1 MCHRTT
7 PKNRKLMKHVVIALS
22 FITSLLLSSCD
33 TAGSFMNASGSAN
46 EVLVVMDDSLWEG
59 EAGSALFDVLNSNAK
74 GLPQPEANFNIIQIA
89 PENFTR
95 TIRMARNVIT
105 PDISNIYSSSK
116 FTADIDKYATGQVIM
131 TIQSP
136 DTAAFAAFVT
146 ENSQS
151 IIDYFVTKE
160 LERNGKFLKQ
170 QISEPLSRAQQMF
183 GINIHLPKGL
193 TNVTE
198 HPNFYWATNNAPQGR
213 KDVVIYQFP
222 YTTETVFEKDSL
234 IAIRN
239 RTLGEFIKGS
249 FDSKMTTAAIYPPD
263 YRRIE
268 VDGIFRAELRGLWEM
283 TTDMM
288 GGPFV
293 MQAFVNDNTG
303 MVVVVETYVYAPES
317 NKRNLMRNLEATFYT
332 ISLPQHEG
340 VEIVS

>member
-1 MCHRTT
+1 
-7 PKNRKLMKHVVIALS
+7 MKHVAIPLS
-22 FITSLLLSSCD
+22 FIASLLLLLISCN
-33 TAGSFMNASGSAN
+33 TAGSFMNASGSSN
-46 EVLVVMDDSLWEG
+46 EVLVVMDDTLWEG
-59 EAGSALFDVLNSNAK
+59 DAGSALFDVLNSNTK
-74 GLPQPEANFNIIQIA
+74 GLPQPEPNFSIIQIA

-95 TIRMARNVIT
+95 TIRMARNVII
-105 PDISNIYSSSK
+105 PDISTIYSSAK

-136 DTAAFAAFVT
+136 DTATFTAFVT

-160 LERNGKFLKQ
+160 LQRNGKFLMT
-170 QISEPLSRAQQMF
+170 QISDPLSRAQQVF
-183 GINIHLPKGL
+183 GINIHFPKGL

-213 KDVVIYQFP
+213 KDIVIYQFP

-239 RTLGEFIKGS
+239 RTLRKYIKGS
-249 FDSKMTTAAIYPPD
+249 FDSEMTTATVYPPD

-303 MVVVVETYVYAPES
+303 MVIVVETYIFAPES
-317 NKRNLMRNLEATFYT
+317 NKRNLMRNLEATLYT

>member
-1 MCHRTT
+1 MQPRD
-7 PKNRKLMKHVVIALS
+7 PLKKYLMKHAAITLS
-22 FITSLLLSSCD
+22 FIASLLLLFSCNG
-33 TAGSFMNASGSAN
+33 AGSFMNASGSTN
-46 EVLVVMDDSLWEG
+46 EMLVVMDDTLWEG
-59 EAGSALFDVLNSNAK
+59 TAGKALFDVLNSNAK
-74 GLPQPEANFNIIQIA
+74 GLPQPEPNFNILQIA

-105 PDISNIYSSSK
+105 PDISTIYSTSK
-116 FTADIDKYATGQVIM
+116 FTAELDKYAMGQVIM
-131 TIQSP
+131 TIQAP
-136 DTAAFAAFVT
+136 DTTTFAAFVT
-146 ENSQS
+146 ENKQNL
-151 IIDYFVTKE
+151 IDYFVTKE
-160 LERNGKFLKQ
+160 LERNGKFLKS
-170 QISEPLSRAQQMF
+170 QISDPLSRAQQVF
-183 GINIHLPKGL
+183 GINIHFPKGL

-213 KDVVIYQFP
+213 KDIVIYQFP

-239 RTLGEFIKGS
+239 HTLGKYIKGS
-249 FDSKMTTAAIYPPD
+249 FDSEMTTATIYPPD

-283 TTDMM
+283 TSDMM

-303 MVVVVETYVYAPES
+303 MVIVVETYVYAPES
-317 NKRNLMRNLEATFYT
+317 NKRNLMRNLEATLYT